1 MTMPEILR
9 RKLME
14 RIDIAS
20 EPDDGE
26 VLEEIDRLI
35 LGEEETRYLP
45 VAQKA
50 ELRRQLFYS
59 VRRLDVLQELLE
71 DAGIT
76 EIMVNGYQHIF
87 VERNG
92 RIERYGKSFTSA
104 EKLEDV
110 IQQIVGRCNRVVN
123 EQNPIVDARLENGD
137 RVNVVMK
144 PVALNGPILTIRRFP
159 EQAVTMEFLVSIGS
173 ITKEAAEFLQVL
185 VRTRYS
191 MMIGGATGSGKTT
204 FLNALSAYI
213 PKGERII
220 TIEDNAELQI
230 QGVENLVR
238 LEAKEANL
246 ESGTEITI
254 RDLIRAALRMRPN
267 RVIIGEVRGAETFEL
282 LSALICTM
290 LSSEYI
296 LWKFPCFTSKEKKE
310 GLQCQVEYVLCGKN
324 SDQDNLA
331 GTVNRL
337 LALREAANLVYLAK
351 DAQKQGEMEA
361 MAGVIAASFGV
372 PAAMPVVKMALA
384 VCWAFAESIL
394 DLRELLD
401 GGKVALFKT
410 AESWQLSLEQ
420 LPKLLETGDQ
430 SRKNAPGG
438 MEYSDYLRLLLMQ
451 KSGKAV
457 TFGAMDLVE
466 YNMRTE
472 QQQPGFRL
480 DCCVDELEAGFTAV
494 IGKREYEIT
503 RNYGYEMQ
511 GAA

>member
-1 MTMPEILR
+1 M
-9 RKLME
+9 
-14 RIDIAS
+14 
-20 EPDDGE
+20 
-26 VLEEIDRLI
+26 
-35 LGEEETRYLP
+35 Y
-45 VAQKA
+45 
-50 ELRRQLFYS
+50 
-59 VRRLDVLQELLE
+59 
-71 DAGIT
+71 
-76 EIMVNGYQHIF
+76 
-87 VERNG
+87 
-92 RIERYGKSFTSA
+92 
-104 EKLEDV
+104 
-110 IQQIVGRCNRVVN
+110 
-123 EQNPIVDARLENGD
+123 
-137 RVNVVMK
+137 
-144 PVALNGPILTIRRFP
+144 
-159 EQAVTMEFLVSIGS
+159 VSCIKTG
-173 ITKEAAEFLQVL
+173 AAERVWHGR
-185 VRTRYS
+185 VW
-191 MMIGGATGSGKTT
+191 KE
-204 FLNALSAYI
+204 LSFVD
-213 PKGERII
+213 K
-220 TIEDNAELQI
+220 
-230 QGVENLVR
+230 
-238 LEAKEANL
+238 
-246 ESGTEITI
+246 
-254 RDLIRAALRMRPN
+254 
-267 RVIIGEVRGAETFEL
+267 
-282 LSALICTM
+282 M

-296 LWKFPCFTSKEKKE
+296 LWKFPCYTSKEKKE

-331 GTVNRL
+331 GTVNCL

>member
-1 MTMPEILR
+1 MC
-9 RKLME
+9 
-14 RIDIAS
+14 
-20 EPDDGE
+20 
-26 VLEEIDRLI
+26 
-35 LGEEETRYLP
+35 
-45 VAQKA
+45 
-50 ELRRQLFYS
+50 
-59 VRRLDVLQELLE
+59 
-71 DAGIT
+71 
-76 EIMVNGYQHIF
+76 
-87 VERNG
+87 
-92 RIERYGKSFTSA
+92 SA
-104 EKLEDV
+104 E
-110 IQQIVGRCNRVVN
+110 
-123 EQNPIVDARLENGD
+123 
-137 RVNVVMK
+137 
-144 PVALNGPILTIRRFP
+144 
-159 EQAVTMEFLVSIGS
+159 
-173 ITKEAAEFLQVL
+173 
-185 VRTRYS
+185 
-191 MMIGGATGSGKTT
+191 
-204 FLNALSAYI
+204 
-213 PKGERII
+213 
-220 TIEDNAELQI
+220 
-230 QGVENLVR
+230 
-238 LEAKEANL
+238 
-246 ESGTEITI
+246 
-254 RDLIRAALRMRPN
+254 
-267 RVIIGEVRGAETFEL
+267 
-282 LSALICTM
+282 
-290 LSSEYI
+290 
-296 LWKFPCFTSKEKKE
+296 
-310 GLQCQVEYVLCGKN
+310 KN

-401 GGKVALFKT
+401 EMESSAFKT

>member
-1 MTMPEILR
+1 MFAPFFVALYIHMSA
-9 RKLME
+9 RKTGSI
-14 RIDIAS
+14 RKVTS
-20 EPDDGE
+20 
-26 VLEEIDRLI
+26 VLL
-35 LGEEETRYLP
+35 
-45 VAQKA
+45 
-50 ELRRQLFYS
+50 
-59 VRRLDVLQELLE
+59 
-71 DAGIT
+71 
-76 EIMVNGYQHIF
+76 
-87 VERNG
+87 
-92 RIERYGKSFTSA
+92 
-104 EKLEDV
+104 
-110 IQQIVGRCNRVVN
+110 VVN
-123 EQNPIVDARLENGD
+123 A
-137 RVNVVMK
+137 
-144 PVALNGPILTIRRFP
+144 
-159 EQAVTMEFLVSIGS
+159 
-173 ITKEAAEFLQVL
+173 VL
-185 VRTRYS
+185 V
-191 MMIGGATGSGKTT
+191 
-204 FLNALSAYI
+204 L
-213 PKGERII
+213 
-220 TIEDNAELQI
+220 
-230 QGVENLVR
+230 
-238 LEAKEANL
+238 
-246 ESGTEITI
+246 
-254 RDLIRAALRMRPN
+254 AAF
-267 RVIIGEVRGAETFEL
+267 AAHL
-282 LSALICTM
+282 L
-290 LSSEYI
+290 
-296 LWKFPCFTSKEKKE
+296 
-310 GLQCQVEYVLCGKN
+310 
-324 SDQDNLA
+324 
-331 GTVNRL
+331 RL

-472 QQQPGFRL
+472 QQQPVFRL

>member
-1 MTMPEILR
+1 MREPEGISQTLRFPDNEKPRLR
-9 RKLME
+9 RKCRGNRGGKPGGLLDRE
-14 RIDIAS
+14 LRDRRVAEPLVIDLRVGAVLIDLAETIVDLGEQFRVALADS
-20 EPDDGE
+20 DTE
-26 VLEEIDRLI
+26 VLFLEIRVARHVEVLAGVLLRIVREDTDVTDRGVDAARVQLFKRERGVVETLDVGARLAESLRADDVARGVRDNSDFLPLQVIDRLH
-35 LGEEETRYLP
+35 
-45 VAQKA
+45 A
-50 ELRRQLFYS
+50 EVTLREDQL
-59 VRRLDVLQELLE
+59 
-71 DAGIT
+71 
-76 EIMVNGYQHIF
+76 
-87 VERNG
+87 
-92 RIERYGKSFTSA
+92 
-104 EKLEDV
+104 
-110 IQQIVGRCNRVVN
+110 
-123 EQNPIVDARLENGD
+123 
-137 RVNVVMK
+137 
-144 PVALNGPILTIRRFP
+144 
-159 EQAVTMEFLVSIGS
+159 
-173 ITKEAAEFLQVL
+173 
-185 VRTRYS
+185 
-191 MMIGGATGSGKTT
+191 
-204 FLNALSAYI
+204 
-213 PKGERII
+213 
-220 TIEDNAELQI
+220 
-230 QGVENLVR
+230 
-238 LEAKEANL
+238 
-246 ESGTEITI
+246 
-254 RDLIRAALRMRPN
+254 MR
-267 RVIIGEVRGAETFEL
+267 GEVRERE
-282 LSALICTM
+282 IH
-290 LSSEYI
+290 
-296 LWKFPCFTSKEKKE
+296 
-310 GLQCQVEYVLCGKN
+310 
-324 SDQDNLA
+324 
-331 GTVNRL
+331 RL

-394 DLRELLD
+394 DLREMLD

-480 DCCVDELEAGFTAV
+480 DCCVDELEVGFTAV